1 MHANPRYVGK
11 PLLRLLECYVLWA
24 IDELPEKD
32 ASSLVRMTPKLQ
44 DLYGSDGRWQDII
57 AGIFDMNAGMPEQ
70 LKSLWARNVEI
81 ARQNGAV
88 LTPQQFAE
96 MVVDDNFVG

>member
-1 MHANPRYVGK
+1 MQANPRYVGK

-32 ASSLVRMTPKLQ
+32 ASSLVSMTPKLQ
-44 DLYGSDGRWQDII
+44 NLYRSDGQWQDIV
-57 AGIFDMNAGMPEQ
+57 AGTVGMDSEMPER
-70 LKSLWARNVEI
+70 LKVLWARNVEI
-81 ARQNGAV
+81 ARQNGAE

-96 MVVDDNFVG
+96 MVVDDNFAD

>member
-1 MHANPRYVGK
+1 MQPNLRYAGK

-24 IDELPEKD
+24 IDELPEKES
-32 ASSLVRMTPKLQ
+32 SSLVSMTPKLQ
-44 DLYGSDGRWQDII
+44 NLYKSNGSWQEIM
-57 AGIFDMNAGMPEQ
+57 AGTVSMDADMPDR
-70 LKSLWARNVEI
+70 LKGLWMRNTEI

-96 MVVDDNFVG
+96 MVVDDNFAG